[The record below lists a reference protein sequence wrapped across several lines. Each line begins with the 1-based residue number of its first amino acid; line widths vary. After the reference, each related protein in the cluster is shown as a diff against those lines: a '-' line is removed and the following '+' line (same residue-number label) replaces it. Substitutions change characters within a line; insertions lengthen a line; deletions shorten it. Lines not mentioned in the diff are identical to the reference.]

1 MIQSNQIHRF
11 AAPVAVLRYFIE
23 LIHKNHQKSPKQLHS
38 TGRHSA
44 AVVRFGRADGSA
56 DGSPSSALRDHLPMT
71 ATSVEAH

>member
-1 MIQSNQIHRF
+1 MSKIGLVR
-11 AAPVAVLRYFIE
+11 VLSLLE
-23 LIHKNHQKSPKQLHS
+23 LDNFTGGHG